1 MRFTNPKHSLSTL
14 DPSGESPVSLLPT
27 TPEDM
32 WHAHNLIAPSDLL
45 RAHAIRKVV
54 TTGSTG
60 STTSD
65 RVHTDLTIRVQSVF
79 FDPAASSLHVSG
91 TVCQENQYV
100 SLGQHHTLDLELNR
114 PFQLWKRSGW
124 DSVSLKMLEEAVAED
139 TGEAMC
145 AVVMQEGLANI
156 CLITEFQT
164 VVKQRVEANIPK
176 KRAGGSASQGG
187 MTSFYEKTLA
197 TLLRTVDFSQPR
209 PLLLASPGFVA
220 QDFRGYMQS
229 EGQKRTDKKLQRM
242 AKDAVV
248 VHSSTGYV
256 HSLNE
261 VLKSPEVQ
269 ATMRDKRFTGET
281 ALMDQLYDRLRKDDG
296 RAWYG
301 AKPVERAV
309 KEGAV
314 GRGGGVLL
322 INNKFFR
329 SLDIKTRKRF
339 VALVDKVKEDGGEAR
354 VLSSDHE
361 SGQRLDALGG
371 IAAILTYPIYDLD
384 EDEVE
389 EGGEGDESGAAAE
402 EGAMII

>member
-256 HSLNE
+256 H
-261 VLKSPEVQ
+261 
-269 ATMRDKRFTGET
+269 
-281 ALMDQLYDRLRKDDG
+281 
-296 RAWYG
+296 
-301 AKPVERAV
+301 
-309 KEGAV
+309 
-314 GRGGGVLL
+314 
-322 INNKFFR
+322 
-329 SLDIKTRKRF
+329 
-339 VALVDKVKEDGGEAR
+339 
-354 VLSSDHE
+354 
-361 SGQRLDALGG
+361 
-371 IAAILTYPIYDLD
+371 
-384 EDEVE
+384 
-389 EGGEGDESGAAAE
+389 
-402 EGAMII
+402 

>member
-1 MRFTNPKHSLSTL
+1 
-14 DPSGESPVSLLPT
+14 
-27 TPEDM
+27 
-32 WHAHNLIAPSDLL
+32 
-45 RAHAIRKVV
+45 
-54 TTGSTG
+54 
-60 STTSD
+60 
-65 RVHTDLTIRVQSVF
+65 
-79 FDPAASSLHVSG
+79 
-91 TVCQENQYV
+91 
-100 SLGQHHTLDLELNR
+100 
-114 PFQLWKRSGW
+114 
-124 DSVSLKMLEEAVAED
+124 MLEEAVAED

-156 CLITEFQT
+156 CLITDFQT
-164 VVKQRVEANIPK
+164 VIKQRVESNIPK

-197 TLLRTVDFSQPR
+197 TLLRTVDFSKPR

-220 QDFRGYMQS
+220 QDFRAYMQS
-229 EGQKRTDKKLQRM
+229 EGQKRTDKKLQRI

-261 VLKSPEVQ
+261 ILKSPEVQ

-281 ALMDQLYDRLRKDDG
+281 GLMDQLYERLRKDDG

-329 SLDIKTRKRF
+329 SLDIKTRKKY

-371 IAAILTYPIYDLD
+371 IAAILTYPIFDLD
-384 EDEVE
+384 EDEEEDVCDDGE
-389 EGGEGDESGAAAE
+389 EGSEPAE

>member
-1 MRFTNPKHSLSTL
+1 MRFTNPKHSLSTV
-14 DPSGESPVSLLPT
+14 DPSGETSVSLLPT

-32 WHAHNLIAPSDLL
+32 WHAHNLIAESDLL

-54 TTGSTG
+54 TTTSTG
-60 STTSD
+60 STTSE

-91 TVCQENQYV
+91 TVCQENPHV

-124 DSVSLKMLEEAVAED
+124 DSVALKMLEEAVAED
-139 TGEAMC
+139 TGEATC

-156 CLITEFQT
+156 CLITDFQT
-164 VVKQRVEANIPK
+164 VIKQRVESNIPK

-197 TLLRTVDFSQPR
+197 TLLRTIDFTKPR
-209 PLLLASPGFVA
+209 PLLLCSPGFVA

-229 EGQKRTDKKLQRM
+229 EGQKRTDKKLQRI

-281 ALMDQLYDRLRKDDG
+281 SLMDQLYERLRKDDG

-371 IAAILTYPIYDLD
+371 IAAILTYPIFDLD

-389 EGGEGDESGAAAE
+389 EGGNGEEGEPVE